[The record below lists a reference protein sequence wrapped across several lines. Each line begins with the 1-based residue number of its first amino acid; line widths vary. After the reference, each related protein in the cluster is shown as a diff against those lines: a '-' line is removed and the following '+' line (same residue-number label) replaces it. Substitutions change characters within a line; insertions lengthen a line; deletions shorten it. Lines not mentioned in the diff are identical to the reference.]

1 MLEPEIPDT
10 SKTDIPVKPSGN
22 TVNVPSG
29 WMLLLLVPLFVS
41 AIYVQGFEFVNRQ
54 SSREAKIENDASIR
68 EFSNARNAFDEQAA
82 GWQKLTASRKS
93 QIAEL
98 EMTLTEL
105 ESKVKVQSAIEREQS
120 AKAEEVRLLLE
131 SLTKELVARR
141 SDLSEVQAESQTT
154 KSRSRAIEGA
164 IADLQKTYVSRKAE
178 RDETQ
183 AEVNRLTNEFASNT
197 VKLKQQLDSIQA
209 NETTLDGLAR
219 AKTELA
225 GIAQEKMTFEK
236 ILATLT
242 TEVQRLTSKRI
253 EVLAAIEVLQKQSD
267 QFSEVAIAELKKT
280 YNSLKVEIEQ
290 LQSEA
295 TKLSGDIAA
304 NSAKYKQQQE
314 FLKTN
319 GAVVA
324 ELTSAKAE
332 LAGIAL
338 QKQTVEKILEVINP
352 EVQRLSAKR
361 TDLLAETELLQKQ
374 ADEKSE
380 ELKQLTKK
388 RNDLLKEIESLKS
401 ETKPDKDQ

>member
-1 MLEPEIPDT
+1 MLEPEIPDK

-361 TDLLAETELLQKQ
+361 TDLLTETELLQKQ